1 MVFEKPSPSSSTP
14 YPGTL
19 LGNIGLRTQASGP
32 TLPPFDPPSSSPQS
46 TSPPTLRSLG
56 YSYLPSAWGR
66 GVATEAASAVL
77 NAYRE
82 ATREEREKGEVYYVE
97 AVWGP
102 ENPASARVLE
112 KVGFRTV
119 GEKREERAWL
129 AGGWKERLVVGGLY
143 L

>member
-1 MVFEKPSPSSSTP
+1 M
-14 YPGTL
+14 
-19 LGNIGLRTQASGP
+19 
-32 TLPPFDPPSSSPQS
+32 
-46 TSPPTLRSLG
+46 
-56 YSYLPSAWGR
+56 
-66 GVATEAASAVL
+66 
-77 NAYRE
+77 
-82 ATREEREKGEVYYVE
+82 YYVE